1 MLAGFWAHESC
12 RLRNLLFNEASGLER
27 PNITRFTRHW
37 SLLTKPAISFQHLR
51 LYPPTSCGQNLPWRP
66 KRCVKESSSWRT
78 AALTPFQMVN
88 SGVLS
93 AMHALQTS
101 LLTSSAISSEGSA
114 MPSSVELN
122 TWPVQRTFKEASPC
136 MQQAC
141 VPEWSDNRLN
151 RWHLLC
157 AIKDS
162 EDNGKQEW
170 KEPGAGQLKM
180 GLYKGRKGTC
190 RGQLSHGRGSNL
202 DPQRTFREVLLPYH
216 SWIIAK

>member
-1 MLAGFWAHESC
+1 MV
-12 RLRNLLFNEASGLER
+12 
-27 PNITRFTRHW
+27 FTNQ
-37 SLLTKPAISFQHLR
+37 PAISFQQLR

-66 KRCVKESSSWRT
+66 KWCVKESSSWRT

-114 MPSSVELN
+114 MTSSVELN
-122 TWPVQRTFKEASPC
+122 TWPVQRTFKEASLC

-180 GLYKGRKGTC
+180 GLYKGRQRAPAEVSLATAEVQTWTPKGHFGKFSC
-190 RGQLSHGRGSNL
+190 
-202 DPQRTFREVLLPYH
+202 RTFLG
-216 SWIIAK
+216 